1 MLKNLWKSSFLS
13 IILLILLVGCNAES
27 TGSNGDKNT
36 GEEKITIGFQASGLE
51 TEYIAKLSDAMEKAA
66 EEQGVE
72 LIVMDGNYDMNT
84 VISQLNTLESQQVDA
99 IVVNALDAEAL
110 NSTINPIVDRGTPVI
125 GVTASLT
132 AENLTSYVGS
142 PDVVGGEMAAKE
154 IAEALG
160 GKGNILILEGPIGI
174 SAQIERKEG
183 IYNVLSEY
191 PDIKVLE
198 EKTANWSRSEAMSV
212 MENWIQV
219 YGSDINGVIG
229 QNDEMALGALNAL
242 KDKNMNVPIV
252 GIDGIADA
260 QTAVKNGEM
269 VATIFQNAEEQGE
282 KAIEVAIKAAKGEKV
297 DELYEVP
304 FELIK

>member
-1 MLKNLWKSSFLS
+1 MLKNLWKSSFLA
-13 IILLILLVGCNAES
+13 ILVVILLAGCNSES
-27 TGSNGDKNT
+27 TGSNDDKNS
-36 GEEKITIGFQASGLE
+36 GEDKLTIGFQASGLE

-72 LIVMDGNYDMNT
+72 LVVMDGNYDMNT
-84 VISQLNTLESQQVDA
+84 VISQLNTLESQKVDA

-110 NSTINPIVDRGTPVI
+110 NSTIDPIVERGTPVI

-183 IYNVLSEY
+183 IYNVLKEY

-198 EKTANWSRSEAMSV
+198 EKTANWSRSEAMSI

-219 YGSDINGVIG
+219 YGDDVNGVIG

-242 KDKNMNVPIV
+242 KDKNMDVPIV
-252 GIDGIADA
+252 GIDGIDDA
-260 QTAVKNGEM
+260 QTAVEKGEM
-269 VATIFQNAEEQGE
+269 VATIFQNAEEQGK
-282 KAIEVAIKAAKGEKV
+282 KAVEIAIKAAKGEKV
-297 DELYEVP
+297 EELYEVP

>member
-1 MLKNLWKSSFLS
+1 MLKNLWKSSFLA
-13 IILLILLVGCNAES
+13 ILVLILLAGCNSES
-27 TGSNGDKNT
+27 TGSNDDKNS
-36 GEEKITIGFQASGLE
+36 GEDKLTIGFQASGLE

-72 LIVMDGNYDMNT
+72 LVVMDGNYDMNT
-84 VISQLNTLESQQVDA
+84 VISQLNTLESQKVDA

-110 NSTINPIVDRGTPVI
+110 NSTIDPIVERGTPVI

-160 GKGNILILEGPIGI
+160 GEGNILILEGPIGI

-183 IYNVLSEY
+183 IYNVLKEY

-198 EKTANWSRSEAMSV
+198 EKTANWSRSEAMSI

-219 YGSDINGVIG
+219 YGDDVNGVIG

-242 KDKNMNVPIV
+242 KDKNMDVPIV
-252 GIDGIADA
+252 GIDGIDDA
-260 QTAVKNGEM
+260 QTAVEKGEM
-269 VATIFQNAEEQGE
+269 VATIFQNAEEQGK
-282 KAIEVAIKAAKGEKV
+282 KAVEVAIKAAKGEKV
-297 DELYEVP
+297 EELYEVP

>member
-1 MLKNLWKSSFLS
+1 MLKNLWKSSFLA
-13 IILLILLVGCNAES
+13 ILVVILLAGCNSES
-27 TGSNGDKNT
+27 TGSNDDKNS
-36 GEEKITIGFQASGLE
+36 GEDKLTIGFQASGLE
-51 TEYIAKLSDAMEKAA
+51 TEYISKLSDAMEKAA

-72 LIVMDGNYDMNT
+72 LVVMDGNYDMNT
-84 VISQLNTLESQQVDA
+84 VISQLNTLESQKVDA

-110 NSTINPIVDRGTPVI
+110 NSTIDPIVERGTPVI

-183 IYNVLSEY
+183 IYNVLKEY

-198 EKTANWSRSEAMSV
+198 EKTANWSRSEAMSI

-219 YGSDINGVIG
+219 YGDDVNGVIG

-242 KDKNMNVPIV
+242 KDKNMDVPIV

-260 QTAVKNGEM
+260 QTAVEKGEM
-269 VATIFQNAEEQGE
+269 VATIFQNAEEQGK
-282 KAIEVAIKAAKGEKV
+282 KAVEVAIKAAKGEKV
-297 DELYEVP
+297 EELYEVP